1 MEDKDETIIMS
12 IVSILISTII
22 VVYLYFFSYATP
34 TEKLV
39 LILLNLPLLFVG
51 IGGLIVKKN
60 WEIQLFF
67 IVITFVFNLFV
78 AAILG
83 SM

>member
-1 MEDKDETIIMS
+1 MEDKGETVIMS
-12 IVSILISTII
+12 IVSILLSTVII
-22 VVYLYFFSYATP
+22 VFLYFFSYATP
-34 TEKLV
+34 TEKMI
-39 LILLNLPLLFVG
+39 LIILNLPLLIAG
-51 IGGLIVKKN
+51 LGGLIVKKN

-67 IVITFVFNLFV
+67 IVITFIFNLFV